1 MSKEKEL
8 WMKSTIALEK
18 QDTFQLGP
26 YFTHYVRHDPKHLCF
41 TLSRYKFISKMLNPG
56 GSVIELGCSDGLG
69 TMILRQV
76 SQHVTAVDF
85 DHRVI
90 EWAKGHLEDDG
101 IQFYQDDILNLD
113 KGEFDAVVSLD
124 VIEHIYLENA
134 DVFLKAV
141 VRHLKENGVAIVGT
155 PNITAEKY
163 ATKNEQHVNLYTG
176 ERLKDT
182 FQKYFHNVFLFGM
195 NDEVLHT
202 GNINM
207 CHYLFV
213 LCCNLKKGA

>member
-1 MSKEKEL
+1 M
-8 WMKSTIALEK
+8 
-18 QDTFQLGP
+18 
-26 YFTHYVRHDPKHLCF
+26 
-41 TLSRYKFISKMLNPG
+41 
-56 GSVIELGCSDGLG
+56 
-69 TMILRQV
+69 
-76 SQHVTAVDF
+76 
-85 DHRVI
+85 
-90 EWAKGHLEDDG
+90 
-101 IQFYQDDILNLD
+101 
-113 KGEFDAVVSLD
+113 
-124 VIEHIYLENA
+124 
-134 DVFLKAV
+134 